1 MSRKALGK
9 GLDALI
15 PDLRPETMS
24 GQGGITEVALDEIV
38 ANPYQPRTRINEA
51 SLEDLR
57 QSISEKGVL
66 QPVILR
72 RKAGRY
78 ELVAGERRMRAARL
92 ANLRTIPAV
101 VRQVSDSEALEIALV
116 ENLQRED
123 LSPLDEARGYR
134 ELVKRFK
141 LTQEQL
147 AKKLGRD
154 RSTIANALRLL
165 NLPEEVKRGVEEGK
179 ITAGHARALLGLED
193 EKQIIGVYRTVL
205 HRGLSVRQV
214 ETIVRQRLKPRAARK
229 VHAER
234 SDPEIAKIE
243 RRLMHKLGTRVRII
257 GQGGHGRIEIEFYSN
272 DDLTRIIEA
281 MAIG

>member
-15 PDLRPETMS
+15 PDLRPETMG
-24 GQGGITEVALDEIV
+24 GQANVLDVEIEEIA
-38 ANPYQPRTRINEA
+38 ANPYQPRTRISED

-57 QSISEKGVL
+57 QSIAEKGVL

-78 ELVAGERRMRAARL
+78 ELVAGERRLRAAKM
-92 ANLRTIPAV
+92 ANLHTIPAL
-101 VRQVSDSEALEIALV
+101 VRQVSDSEALEIALI

-123 LSPLDEARGYR
+123 LNPLDEARGYR
-134 ELVKRFK
+134 ELIKRFK
-141 LTQEQL
+141 VTQEQL

-165 NLPEEVKRGVEEGK
+165 NLPEEVKRGLEESK
-179 ITAGHARALLGLED
+179 ITVGHARALLGLGE
-193 EKQIIGVYRTVL
+193 ERQIVAVCRTIL

-214 ETIVRQRLKPRAARK
+214 EAIVRQRLKPRVVRK
-229 VHAER
+229 SGSQR
-234 SDPEIAKIE
+234 FDPEIGRIE
-243 RRLMHKLGTRVRII
+243 QRLMRKLGTRVKIL
-257 GQGGHGRIEIEFYSN
+257 GQGGHGRIEIEFYSS
-272 DDLTRIIEA
+272 DDLTRILE
-281 MAIG
+281 AIG

>member
-15 PDLRPETMS
+15 PDLGVARAS
-24 GQGGITEVALDEIV
+24 GATASIVEVEVDAIAE
-38 ANPYQPRTRINEA
+38 NPYQPRTRMSEA

-78 ELVAGERRMRAARL
+78 ELVAGERRLRAARL
-92 ANLRTIPAV
+92 ANLRTVPAV

-123 LSPLDEARGYR
+123 LNPMDEARGYR
-134 ELVKRFK
+134 ELIKRFN

-147 AKKLGRD
+147 GKKLGRD
-154 RSTIANALRLL
+154 RSTVTNALRLF
-165 NLPEEVKRGVEEGK
+165 NLPEEVKRGLEEGK
-179 ITAGHARALLGLED
+179 ITEGHARALLGLD
-193 EKQIIGVYRTVL
+193 DQKQALSVYRTAL

-214 ETIVRQRLKPRAARK
+214 EAIVRQKTKPRLARK
-229 VHAER
+229 VDAQR
-234 SDPEIAKIE
+234 PDPEVSRIE
-243 RRLMHKLGTRVRII
+243 QRMMRRLGTRVRVMDR
-257 GQGGHGRIEIEFYSN
+257 GGHGKIEIEFYSN
-272 DDLTRIIEA
+272 DDLSRIIDV
-281 MAIG
+281 IG

>member
-15 PDLRPETMS
+15 PDLRPETIS
-24 GQGGITEVALDEIV
+24 GQGNILDVEIAEIA
-38 ANPYQPRTRINEA
+38 ANPYQPRTRISEA

-57 QSISEKGVL
+57 KSISEKGVL

-78 ELVAGERRMRAARL
+78 ELVAGERRLRAAKL
-92 ANLRTIPAV
+92 AALRTIPAV

-123 LSPLDEARGYR
+123 LNPLDEARGYR
-134 ELVKRFK
+134 ELIKRFK
-141 LTQEQL
+141 LTQEDL

-154 RSTIANALRLL
+154 RSTIANSLRLL
-165 NLPEEVKRGVEEGK
+165 SLPDEVRHGLEDGK
-179 ITAGHARALLGLED
+179 LTEGHARALLGLSD
-193 EKQIIGVYRTVL
+193 EKQIIGVYRTLL

-214 ETIVRQRLKPRAARK
+214 EAIVRQRLKPRAVRK
-229 VHAER
+229 TDAVR
-234 SDPEIAKIE
+234 PDPEIGKLE
-243 RRLMHKLGTRVRII
+243 QRLMRRLGTRVRIV
-257 GQGGHGRIEIEFYSN
+257 GRGGHGRIEIEFYSN
-272 DDLTRIIEA
+272 DDLTRILEA
-281 MAIG
+281 MG